1 MAHLAHMV
9 FFTLKDTSAESQSGL
24 VAACQKYLTDHPG
37 VVYFSVGLRGEEYE
51 RPVNVL
57 DFQVGLHVVFEDK
70 AAHDAYQVN
79 ERHLQFI
86 EENKATWDNVR
97 IFDTYC

>member
-9 FFTLKDTSAESQSGL
+9 FFTLKDVSTESQSGM
-24 VAACQKYLTDHPG
+24 VDACRKYLSEHPG
-37 VVYFSVGLRGEEYE
+37 IVYFSVGLRGEEYD

-57 DFQVGLHVVFEDK
+57 NYHVGLHVVFEDK
-70 AAHDAYQVN
+70 AAHDVYQVD

-86 EENKATWDNVR
+86 EENKANWDNVR